1 MKWIV
6 IGWILIVIGVTYPA
20 IVGAMFL
27 GSLASELPVDV
38 NWVLFTICFLIGMAG
53 CMLKDKGK
61 RDRAKKGS
69 L

>member
-6 IGWILIVIGVTYPA
+6 LGRILIVIGVIYPA

-38 NWVLFTICFLIGMAG
+38 NWGLFTVCCLILFAG
-53 CMLKDKGK
+53 CMLEDKGK
-61 RDRAKKGS
+61 KGNK
-69 L
+69 